1 MATPPTTLARLAQA
15 RDIDARALQEAIAR
29 SGQRIDPD
37 MPMDPEEA
45 LALLERL
52 VPAGTPVPEANP
64 DADMAPEELL
74 SRPPEFFAERGRG
87 PVVRA
92 LQKALLAAGHS
103 LLVDGVLGPAT
114 LKALKAVQ
122 ARGGGSGVPA
132 TGAEGVDGGEHPPRF
147 PPMTPTVRRALRAAA
162 QLAEDAA
169 QHEDGASPAHLMITL
184 AELGGSSRPDGASRE
199 GEAIDLAIFRQ
210 ALTPS
215 GRESPAYPSDYL
227 PRTKMGLEAVAFASD
242 APFSDDAPAPALS
255 PALLALLDEAALAP
269 GEPGRPLDCRD
280 LLAVLLKWLATDT
293 EPDLVALLDGMGL
306 DARRIV
312 ADMLRHIV
320 RTSAL
325 SARRWRE
332 FVHGQ
337 GSEGPVRYVTDAVAG
352 ATDDRLD
359 VERYAAALAS
369 VITASKVVPP
379 VALGVF
385 GDWGSGKSFFM
396 GLLER
401 EVAKFSARA
410 AQEDAPH
417 WCRRTVSVHFNA
429 WTYVDSDLWASLAI
443 RIFDSLAAE
452 LAREAD
458 PRTANPEASVR
469 DALRQRIASSQ
480 AASEEASAIREAARR
495 ERDEAQRDL
504 DATRARRALTAR
516 ELGGRMLGHLKDQ
529 QEVAA
534 DIIALHKAGSALGL
548 MPPGTAEEDVE
559 AATDAVARIAA
570 SPEQMRAL
578 ASEMAQA
585 MQRGQGLLRMLLA
598 PFLSP
603 TGRER
608 AFGLL
613 AVSVLA
619 IALVGMLPGQL
630 GPLTQLA
637 GAVGGLLAWLG
648 GQVSRVKAGLDA
660 AESLHDRMRAMQD
673 RLAVAPAELPAVAAL
688 REQLAALD
696 ARIEDADHR
705 IAESERRIE
714 EAQRELDRIKAGG
727 LVYDFLL
734 ERRTSTDY
742 RGRLGLISTLRSDF
756 DALKGLLDDWHAD
769 RARDDGE
776 RADRPPRLA
785 PIDRIVL
792 YVDDL
797 DRCPSERV
805 VQVLEAIHLLLAL
818 PLFVVVVGVDLRWVA
833 RSLQERYPRHLVLEG
848 GVAGDDGTAPS
859 SPAAVSVASALDYLE
874 KIFQIPFWLP
884 PMDEDGSAQMISS
897 LLGGTRDDTAG
908 NRATRRRTTRID
920 AAGRPDG
927 SGAGQARDAPADT
940 GGGEGGEGGEAS
952 DGMPG
957 HVEAS
962 ESAAGQ
968 DRAEAAR
975 QAEAIEL
982 SPGEQDYMLALSGC
996 VGRSPRRLKRFVNV
1010 YRILR
1015 ASCRPERRRSFVRDA
1030 EGSVGEYIAAMT
1042 LLALCTGAPR
1052 RSPDLLRRIG
1062 RLAPDAGGTLIDAL
1076 MPDDAPQDEET
1087 ASARAAL
1094 AAYAQRRGDD
1104 AAARTELREWIGE
1117 VSRFTFRSGTLAG

>member
-1 MATPPTTLARLAQA
+1 MAAPPTTLARLAQS
-15 RDIDARALQEAIAR
+15 RDIDARRLADAIRR

-52 VPAGTPVPEANP
+52 VPVDDPVPEATP
-64 DADMAPEELL
+64 DADIAPEELL
-74 SRPPEFFAERGRG
+74 SRPPEFFVERGRG

-122 ARGGGSGVPA
+122 ARGGGTAPPVTAG
-132 TGAEGVDGGEHPPRF
+132 EEVDGDEHAPRL
-147 PPMTPTVRRALRAAA
+147 PPMTPTARRALRAAA
-162 QLAEDAA
+162 QLAEGVA
-169 QHEDGASPAHLMITL
+169 QHEVGAAPTHLLIAL
-184 AELGGSSRPDGASRE
+184 AELGGTALPDSASRE

-215 GRESPAYPSDYL
+215 DRRSPAYPSDYL
-227 PRTKMGLEAVAFASD
+227 PRTKMGLEAVGFASD

-280 LLAVLLKWLATDT
+280 LLAVLLKRLATDA
-293 EPDLVALLDGMGL
+293 EPELMALLDGMGL

-312 ADMLRHIV
+312 ANLLRHIV
-320 RTSAL
+320 RTSAY

-337 GSEGPVRYVTDAVAG
+337 GNEGPVHYVTDAVAG

-396 GLLER
+396 WLLER

-410 AQEDAPH
+410 AQEDEPH

-480 AASEEASAIREAARR
+480 AASEEATAIRDAARR
-495 ERDEAQRDL
+495 MRDEAQRDL
-504 DATRARRALTAR
+504 DATQAQRTLTAR
-516 ELGGRMLGHLKDQ
+516 ELGERMLGHLKER

-548 MPPGTAEEDVE
+548 MPPGAARDEVE
-559 AATDAVARIAA
+559 VATDALAKIAA

-578 ASEMAQA
+578 ATEMGQA
-585 MQRGQGLLRMLLA
+585 MQRGQGLLRMLVA

-603 TGRER
+603 AGRWR
-608 AFGLL
+608 ALGLL

-619 IALVGMLPGQL
+619 VALVGMLPGQL

-637 GAVGGLLAWLG
+637 GTVGGLLAWLG
-648 GQVSRVKAGLDA
+648 SQVSRVKAGLDA
-660 AESLHDRMRAMQD
+660 AESLHERMRAMQD
-673 RLAVAPAELPAVAAL
+673 RLAAAPAELPEAAAL
-688 REQLAALD
+688 REQLAELD
-696 ARIEDADHR
+696 DRIEDADHR

-714 EAQRELDRIKAGG
+714 EAQRELDRIQSGG

-769 RARDDGE
+769 STRDNRGGP
-776 RADRPPRLA
+776 DRRPRLA

-833 RSLQERYPRHLVLEG
+833 RSLQERYPRHLVLES
-848 GVAGDDGTAPS
+848 GVAGDDGTAPTS
-859 SPAAVSVASALDYLE
+859 AAAVSVASALDYLE

-884 PMDEDGSAQMISS
+884 PMDEEGSAQMISS
-897 LLGGTRDDTAG
+897 LLGGTRGDIADSGGT
-908 NRATRRRTTRID
+908 RARRID
-920 AAGRPDG
+920 GVDAPGGGGTDQAAGKP
-927 SGAGQARDAPADT
+927 AGTAEDT
-940 GGGEGGEGGEAS
+940 GGQASDDVAGEGMEGGTGLDE
-952 DGMPG
+952 
-957 HVEAS
+957 
-962 ESAAGQ
+962 

-975 QAEAIEL
+975 QAGAIEL
-982 SPGEQDYMLALSGC
+982 SPGEQAYMLALSGC

-1015 ASCRPERRRSFVRDA
+1015 ASCRPERRRGFVRDD
-1030 EGSVGEYIAAMT
+1030 EGSAGEYIAAMT

-1052 RSPDLLRRIG
+1052 RSPDVLRRIG
-1062 RLAPDAGGTLIDAL
+1062 TLAPDADGTLIDAL
-1076 MPDDAPQDEET
+1076 SLGAASQDEET

-1094 AAYAQRRGDD
+1094 AAYAHRRGDD